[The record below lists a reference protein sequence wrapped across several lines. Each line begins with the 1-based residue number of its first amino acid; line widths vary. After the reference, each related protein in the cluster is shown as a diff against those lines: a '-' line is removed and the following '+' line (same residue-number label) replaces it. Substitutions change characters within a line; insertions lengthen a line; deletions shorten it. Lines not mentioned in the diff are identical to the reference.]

1 MTEPE
6 NQETVRPA
14 AEQETVRLTA
24 EQEKARK
31 RRNVAI
37 FWSLIGFIVLIFLV
51 TLKRLTSNIATG
63 G

>member
-1 MTEPE
+1 MSDETPE
-6 NQETVRPA
+6 TPR
-14 AEQETVRLTA
+14 RLTP
-24 EQEKARK
+24 EEEKARK

-51 TLKRLTSNIATG
+51 TLRRLTSNIAAG